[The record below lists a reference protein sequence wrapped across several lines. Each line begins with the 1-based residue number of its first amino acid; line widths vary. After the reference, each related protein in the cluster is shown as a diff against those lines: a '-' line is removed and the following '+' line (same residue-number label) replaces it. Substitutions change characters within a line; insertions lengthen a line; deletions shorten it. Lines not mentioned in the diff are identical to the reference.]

1 MHLNKI
7 LTQYMKLVRMA
18 EVFEEKNFIFI
29 NIGKKIFFILML
41 LDCIPSQLY
50 LQTNNNNSKKNY
62 FLQSYF
68 LIFIC
73 FMLFFRFLNQCTI
86 GNNGVAVNSNLIY
99 L

>member
-1 MHLNKI
+1 MHLNMI
-7 LTQYMKLVRMA
+7 LTQYMKQVRMA
-18 EVFEEKNFIFI
+18 EVFEENNFIFI
-29 NIGKKIFFILML
+29 NIGKKTFFILML

-73 FMLFFRFLNQCTI
+73 FVLFFRFLNQCII
-86 GNNGVAVNSNLIY
+86 GNNGVAVNSNLTY